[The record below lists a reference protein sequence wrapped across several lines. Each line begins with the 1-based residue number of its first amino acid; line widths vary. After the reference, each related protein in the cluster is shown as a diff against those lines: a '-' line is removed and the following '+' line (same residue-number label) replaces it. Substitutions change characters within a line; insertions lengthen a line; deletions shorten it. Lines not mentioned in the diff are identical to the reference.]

1 MAKGFKHGAGGVS
14 ALNFKVVGGTSQ
26 PVNPKENTIWV
37 NTDTGISGWVFSATE
52 PKSPVEGTVW
62 ISTGTSSTVEFNA
75 LKKNGIQVYPISAKQ
90 YISGAWANVTAKSY
104 HGGAWKEWIQY
115 IYNKGDQFTDIT
127 GGFTTIPKSGTYWDG
142 SPQVSYNADHIAF
155 SGSSGASYVSYTS
168 TVNMIDL
175 TNIKTVVINV
185 ASFTGGDYTHGRIA
199 ATKTRDSQNSIHGNA
214 AALKQFEITDTG
226 EIELDVS
233 SLSGDYYIAFGAS
246 FQSNDAGTLK
256 VTEAWI
262 E

>member
-1 MAKGFKHGAGGVS
+1 MIINLTGGGGGG
-14 ALNFKVVGGTSQ
+14 LNFTVVGGTSQ

-37 NTDTGISGWVFSATE
+37 NTETEISGWAFSATE
-52 PKSPVEGTVW
+52 PGSPVEGMVW
-62 ISTGTSSTVEFNA
+62 IYTGKSSTVEFNA

-90 YISGAWANVTAKSY
+90 YVGGAWVDVTAKSY
-104 HGGAWKEWIQY
+104 QGSEWVDWFSGTY
-115 IYNKGDQFTDIT
+115 IYKNGDQCTDIT
-127 GGFTTIPKSGTYWDG
+127 GGFTTIPRTGDYWDG
-142 SPQVSYNADHIAF
+142 NPQVSYNTDHIAF
-155 SGSSGASYVSYTS
+155 SGSHGSSYASYTS

-175 TNIKTVVINV
+175 TNINTVVINV
-185 ASFTGGDYTHGRIA
+185 ASFTGGSYTHGRIA
-199 ATKTRDSQNSIHGNA
+199 ATKTRDSQNSIHGTA

-233 SLSGDYYIAFGAS
+233 SLSGGYYIAFGAS
-246 FQSNDAGTLK
+246 FQSNDVGTLK